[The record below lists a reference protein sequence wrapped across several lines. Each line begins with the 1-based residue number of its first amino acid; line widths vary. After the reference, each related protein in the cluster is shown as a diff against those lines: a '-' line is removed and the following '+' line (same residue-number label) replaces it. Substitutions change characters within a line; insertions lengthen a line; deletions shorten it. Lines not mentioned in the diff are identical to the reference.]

1 MSIAI
6 SQPRTWKGWCSVAK
20 RTPDPKDDRREDYKL
35 AITMLRQLEASPELC
50 DACALEELRTGKT
63 TPQDNIVYRYL
74 VKCRARSL
82 DAQAMHGAAV
92 AVF

>member
-1 MSIAI
+1 MDSTR
-6 SQPRTWKGWCSVAK
+6 SPRGLQA
-20 RTPDPKDDRREDYKL
+20 RYHQ
-35 AITMLRQLEASPELC
+35 LRQLEASPELC

-63 TPQDNIVYRYL
+63 TPHDNIVYRYL